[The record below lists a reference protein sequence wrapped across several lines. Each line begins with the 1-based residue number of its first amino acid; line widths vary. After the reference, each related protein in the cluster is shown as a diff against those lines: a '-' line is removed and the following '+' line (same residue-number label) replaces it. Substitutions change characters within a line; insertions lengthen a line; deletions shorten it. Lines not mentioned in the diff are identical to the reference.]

1 MDEQEFKALV
11 SLLDDEDSEVVNMV
25 ETKIRSLGESI
36 IPFLES
42 EWEQSFDPVVQ
53 SRIEDLIHELQFEQ
67 VKVRLDEWRAGGGED
82 LLEGMWIVATYQYPD
97 LELDKIRQELE
108 QIYYD
113 VWVEF
118 QPNLHPFDQV
128 KIINSVVFN
137 KLRFAPN
144 TKNFHSPGNSMINV
158 ILESKKSNPIGLCVV
173 YQLIAQKLGMPVQGV
188 NLPNLFILTYK
199 EAENQFYIN
208 AFNRGVIFSRDD
220 IDNYLEHL
228 KMPPKPSF
236 FEPTDNVNIVK
247 RVLRNLM
254 QSFEHLGD
262 YDKLDEIK
270 QLFVVASNGEL
281 P

>member
-67 VKVRLDEWRAGGGED
+67 VKVRLDEWRASGGED